1 MRDVSRNN
9 GAVLTSTRLSA
20 KRDTVLPLSTP
31 IVGRDGTVINEITVP
46 KGCEV
51 IIGVLGANTSKYIW
65 GEDALEWKP
74 ERWLEPLPTPVAR
87 STFPGVSPSL

>member
-1 MRDVSRNN
+1 M
-9 GAVLTSTRLSA
+9 
-20 KRDTVLPLSTP
+20 LPLSTP

-51 IIGVLGANTSKYIW
+51 IIGVLGANTSKHIW

-74 ERWLEPLPTPVAR
+74 ERWMNPLPETLKEAHV
-87 STFPGVSPSL
+87 PGVYSHL